1 MAKLWKKLPPPMA
14 DNFGFIEV
22 LNKTDGMGII
32 DDCSEYRTSAE
43 RRRRHRENGEAQMRV
58 VHTEI
63 GPEDVVS
70 GTRQKVLDAFEDSRR
85 DLTPE
90 FVLLSAGPCSAMI
103 GTDLEEIAETIGQSS
118 GIKAAAVKL
127 SGHKAYDTGISETL
141 LAMAKLLTKPG
152 NICPGSVNILGATAL
167 DWQEENAGALR
178 GWLESQDFSAA
189 MHTTKTSGGRFLAAM
204 HTTKTSS
211 EGFLVAMHTTKT
223 SSGRFLVTADFGGAE
238 RAENI
243 ARAAEAQVNLAVTVS
258 GLAAA
263 KYLKSRYGTPY
274 IAAAPFGKSWTEHVL
289 EALGSGTQPE
299 QGTAGQKPESG
310 ARSGETECGRRVAEQ
325 EPECGAQPAILI
337 IGEQFMGNAIRET
350 LIRDYGMEN
359 VRVYTFYM
367 MEKSLSQPG
376 DGRLRSEQEA
386 EKLLKEGGFH
396 TIIADPLLRCFAP
409 EGSRWIDLPHKVF
422 QLYGEHQPLPL
433 FFGENLNR
441 WLDGQLRK

>member
-70 GTRQKVLDAFEDSRR
+70 GTRQKVLDAFEDGRR

-152 NICPGSVNILGATAL
+152 NICPSSVNILGATAL

-189 MHTTKTSGGRFLAAM
+189 MHTTKTSGER
-204 HTTKTSS
+204 
-211 EGFLVAMHTTKT
+211 FLVAMHTTKT
-223 SSGRFLVTADFGGAE
+223 SGGRFLVTADFGGAE

-274 IAAAPFGKSWTEHVL
+274 IAAAPFGKSWTERVL

-299 QGTAGQKPESG
+299 QGTAGQKSESG
-310 ARSGETECGRRVAEQ
+310 ARSGETECGRQVENT
-325 EPECGAQPAILI
+325 EPEVLI
-337 IGEQFMGNAIRET
+337 ICEQFMGNAIRET

-422 QLYGEHQPLPL
+422 QLYGEHPALPL
-433 FFGENLNR
+433 FFGENLNK
-441 WLDGQLRK
+441 WLDEQLRKTEEKV